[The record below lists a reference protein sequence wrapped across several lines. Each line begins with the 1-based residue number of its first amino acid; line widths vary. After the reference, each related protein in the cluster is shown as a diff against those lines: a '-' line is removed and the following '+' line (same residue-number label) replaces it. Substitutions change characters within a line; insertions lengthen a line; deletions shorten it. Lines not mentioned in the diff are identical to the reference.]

1 MAPTDPVMIDRTE
14 LRLAYEFVSTGGFG
28 ENKAYLSL
36 DTGKIHL
43 VSDFGDVMEED
54 EPPDD
59 VETSDRYLA
68 IPHKNELDLGR
79 DLVLRFVE
87 RELPGDIDTVE
98 DMFRRKGAY
107 RNFKDLLE
115 ERDVL
120 QKWYDFEDRE
130 TEEALR
136 EWCEENGIKVVG

>member
-1 MAPTDPVMIDRTE
+1 MAPTDPVTIDRTE

-54 EPPDD
+54 QPPDD

-79 DLVLRFVE
+79 DLVLRFVD
-87 RELPGDIDTVE
+87 RELPDDLDAVE

-107 RNFKDLLE
+107 GRFKQLLE
-115 ERDVL
+115 SRGALDR
-120 QKWYDFEDRE
+120 WHDYEDRAI
-130 TEEALR
+130 EEALQG
-136 EWCEENGIKVVG
+136 WCEENGVRVAE